1 MGAFFLL
8 TARPNRGQRPFGMY
22 LVHSLVTARGQA
34 HSQFAPQSQS
44 TGRTLINQNPLH
56 KKLIYCLF
64 ALIMGWQPLNRAGEP
79 MFAVYLHF
87 YGLNDAYPPIAVT
100 YFSWMHPVGV
110 KFLRASS
117 SS

>member
-1 MGAFFLL
+1 MDSK
-8 TARPNRGQRPFGMY
+8 Y
-22 LVHSLVTARGQA
+22 LVVNGGS
-34 HSQFAPQSQS
+34 
-44 TGRTLINQNPLH
+44 
-56 KKLIYCLF
+56 
-64 ALIMGWQPLNRAGEP
+64 GEP